1 MTLRN
6 LAISLLAATFFCACG
21 SGNTA
26 TAEEKPQAITE
37 QTAESDGVISYDKNA
52 AITPDEK
59 LPVIIDFNATW
70 CGPCQRFAPIFE
82 ETAKAYKGKAIFMS
96 VDVDKSPLAAQQFE
110 VSAIP
115 QVSILMPDGTMT
127 STVGY
132 MEKAQFIDFLKPLG
146 L

>member
-1 MTLRN
+1 MTLR
-6 LAISLLAATFFCACG
+6 LIATSLFAAALFCSCG

-26 TAEEKPQAITE
+26 TAEEKPQTVAEPAQDGTPVVYTANSAI
-37 QTAESDGVISYDKNA
+37 K
-52 AITPDEK
+52 PDAS
-59 LPVIIDFNATW
+59 LPIIIDFNATW

-82 ETAKAYKGKAIFMS
+82 ETAKAYSGKAIFMS
-96 VDVDKSPLAAQQFE
+96 VDVDKSPVAAQQFE

-115 QVSILMPDGTMT
+115 QVSILMPDGSVT

-132 MEKAQFIDFLKPLG
+132 MEKAQFLDFLKPLN